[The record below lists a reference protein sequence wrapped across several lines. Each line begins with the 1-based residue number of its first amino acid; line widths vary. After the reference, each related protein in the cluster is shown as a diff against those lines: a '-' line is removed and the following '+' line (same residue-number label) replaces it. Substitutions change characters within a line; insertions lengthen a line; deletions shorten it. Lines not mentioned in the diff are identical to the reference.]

1 MFIIIF
7 KKGGILMKSNKVIGL
22 FAAAILTT
30 IPLAGCGD
38 DEDTCYDSQGNEVA
52 CDSADVD
59 VDVNSGVGDGSDGS
73 GG

>member
-1 MFIIIF
+1 MNS
-7 KKGGILMKSNKVIGL
+7 KKVVGL
-22 FAAAILTT
+22 FAAALLTT

-38 DEDTCYDSQGNEVA
+38 DEETCYDSQGNEVA

-59 VDVNSGVGDGSDGS
+59 VDVHGSSGGVGDGSDGS